1 MPGLP
6 GVAFI
11 GNKGTLVIDR
21 ETWEVIPEVDQGQPL
36 TAAVP
41 VQSSKTNGLDHHTRN
56 WLECIRSRQSPN
68 CTIEMGR
75 DAAVIAQLGNI
86 AYRSGTKVYWDEKK
100 ATVIHNP
107 EARQLTKA
115 RYRSPWKLPAV

>member
-56 WLECIRSRQSPN
+56 WLECIR
-68 CTIEMGR
+68 
-75 DAAVIAQLGNI
+75 
-86 AYRSGTKVYWDEKK
+86 
-100 ATVIHNP
+100 
-107 EARQLTKA
+107 
-115 RYRSPWKLPAV
+115 